1 VLKTYHHIFF
11 DLDHTLWDFESNSK
25 STLFDI
31 FNQYQSKFPSIPS
44 YEVFEK
50 QYHIHNDFYWEEFNK
65 SRITRDELRRIR
77 FLKTLED
84 FNIYDEALAIHL
96 AEVYLNILPTKKAIM
111 TEAHDVLDYLK
122 KKYDLHIITN
132 GFDEIQHKKLS
143 NASLDNYFHHI
154 ITSEKSGS
162 KKPNK
167 EIFKYAFYVTGAT
180 VLDSIFIGDSI
191 EADINGAKSVG
202 MDYVFFNPKKT
213 KHTEKIMIEI
223 SELRELK
230 KIL

>member
-1 VLKTYHHIFF
+1 MRIYKHIFF

-25 STLFDI
+25 STLLDI
-31 FNQYQSKFPSIPS
+31 FNQYQSQLPSVPS
-44 YEVFEK
+44 YEAFEK
-50 QYHIHNDFYWEEFNK
+50 QYHIHNDFYWEEFHM

-77 FLKTLED
+77 FIKTLED
-84 FNIYDEALAIHL
+84 FKIYNEELAVHL
-96 AEVYLNILPTKKAIM
+96 AEVYLNILPTKIALIA
-111 TEAHDVLDYLK
+111 EAQDVLSHLK

-143 NASLDNYFHHI
+143 NASLDKYFHHI

-167 EIFKYAFYVTGAT
+167 EIFKYAFHVTGAT

-191 EADINGAKSVG
+191 EADINGAKGVG
-202 MDYVFFNPKKT
+202 MDYIYFNPKKS
-213 KHTEKIMIEI
+213 KHREKIMYEI
-223 SELRELK
+223 FDLSELK
-230 KIL
+230 NIL

>member
-1 VLKTYHHIFF
+1 VRIYKHIFF

-25 STLFDI
+25 STLLDI
-31 FNQYQSKFPSIPS
+31 FNQYKSKLLSIPS

-84 FNIYDEALAIHL
+84 FKIYDEELAVHL
-96 AEVYLNILPTKKAIM
+96 AEVYLNILPTKIALM
-111 TEAHDVLDYLK
+111 AEAQDVLTYLK

-132 GFDEIQHKKLS
+132 GFDEIQQKKLS
-143 NASLDNYFHHI
+143 NSSLDKYFHHI
-154 ITSEKSGS
+154 ITSEGSGS
-162 KKPNK
+162 KKPHK
-167 EIFKYAFYVTGAT
+167 KIFKYAFHLTGAT

-191 EADINGAKSVG
+191 EADINGAKNAG
-202 MDYVFFNPKKT
+202 MDYIYYNPKKAT
-213 KHTEKIMIEI
+213 HKESVMNEI
-223 SELRELK
+223 SDLSELK
-230 KIL
+230 TML